1 MAFIAQKLIS
11 ASGATEET
19 DADFNITTSLMHF
32 DGSANG
38 NNSTYIDSSSTS
50 KTLTCSSNLAQGT
63 FTPFS
68 ADDGKWSVEFPGGG
82 TSTTSRLIYQLSSTT
97 TFAFGT
103 GDFTIEAWVFPRST
117 STLPNANFILDFR
130 SGNNVI
136 MYLAY
141 SSALGS
147 YNLYGWTGNAA
158 SGINLNAW
166 NHVAI
171 VRESGSEKGFVNG
184 VEKYSASETSN
195 HGNAGITIGN
205 RYASTWNP
213 FDGFISNV
221 RVVKG
226 TAVYTSNF
234 TPSTSPLTNVTNT
247 VTLGLRSNRFVES
260 VASVTPSPSDSN
272 IVIQPFSP
280 FAPSAAYDAAV
291 NGGSANWPVETDK
304 TNKIT
309 LSSSA
314 DFAFGTGA
322 FTIDCWVY
330 VTADTNPYSRVWHVG
345 PLWNDNNAI
354 GLVVNDTAS
363 SDKTAFCVYA
373 AGGRTCVSTNVTP
386 RYAWFHVACVR
397 DSSGNFKLFINGNL
411 DATNTSYTTTN
422 ISPGGNQTL
431 AIGNIV
437 ETNATLEA
445 EACFEGFISNLRV
458 VKGTAIYSS
467 SFTPPTAPTT
477 DVTNTKLLAN
487 FTNAQMIDSTAKNNF
502 ETVGNAL
509 FKQGTAK
516 FGISSCDLYG
526 STGSRVASPPSPLYN
541 ILNAGKF
548 TVEFWIY
555 VDSYHASYS
564 DIVGVFNGV
573 SAGWLIYQN
582 GTYIE
587 AYINGVQLQVA
598 RPSTSTWTHIALTR
612 DGTTTRLFK
621 DGTSGATS
629 TSSLGADQTSYGL
642 VFGGDATGR
651 NGLDGYIDEFR
662 LTLGKARYTSNFTV
676 PTKAFANL

>member
-1 MAFIAQKLIS
+1 MAFLAQKLIS
-11 ASGATEET
+11 ASGVQEET

-32 DGSANG
+32 DGSNNG
-38 NNSTYIDSSSTS
+38 TNNTYVDSSSTS

-63 FTPFS
+63 FSPFS
-68 ADDGKWSVEFPGGG
+68 ADEGKWSVIFDG
-82 TSTTSRLIYQLSSTT
+82 TDDYIDVGSSNATQLGS
-97 TFAFGT
+97 
-103 GDFTIEAWVFPRST
+103 GDFTVEFWIRTTDTSFNIANPDSATGSSYWGLLVQSGDLRWNDSYNVSNKWVVDG
-117 STLPNANFILDFR
+117 AGILDD
-130 SGNNVI
+130 
-136 MYLAY
+136 
-141 SSALGS
+141 
-147 YNLYGWTGNAA
+147 
-158 SGINLNAW
+158 AW
-166 NHVAI
+166 HHVAI
-171 VRESGSEKGFVNG
+171 VRNSGTIAVYYDGTSQSVQSGSFSDSTD
-184 VEKYSASETSN
+184 YSGSDGLRIGSGNLDEFAGYLSN
-195 HGNAGITIGN
+195 FRTV
-205 RYASTWNP
+205 S
-213 FDGFISNV
+213 
-221 RVVKG
+221 G
-226 TAVYTSNF
+226 TAVYTSNYSAPT
-234 TPSTSPLTNVTNT
+234 TPLTAITNTKVLVCCSNIFRDKSTSAHTITF
-247 VTLGLRSNRFVES
+247 GS
-260 VASVTPSPSDSN
+260 TPK
-272 IVIQPFSP
+272 IQPFSP
-280 FAPSAAYDAAV
+280 FAPSAAYDSAV
-291 NGGSANWPVETDK
+291 NGGSANWPIETDK

-386 RYAWFHVACVR
+386 RNAWFHVACVR

-502 ETVGNAL
+502 ETVGSVYL
-509 FKQGTAK
+509 TSTVKQFGTT
-516 FGISSCDLYG
+516 SCDLYG

-555 VDSYHASYS
+555 VDNYHAAYS

-651 NGLDGYIDEFR
+651 NGIDARIDEFR

-676 PTKAFANL
+676 PTQAFANL

>member
-1 MAFIAQKLIS
+1 MAFLAQKLIS
-11 ASGATEET
+11 ASGVQEET

-32 DGSANG
+32 DGSNNG
-38 NNSTYIDSSSTS
+38 TNNTYVDSSSTS

-63 FTPFS
+63 FSPFS
-68 ADDGKWSVEFPGGG
+68 ADEGKWSVIFDG
-82 TSTTSRLIYQLSSTT
+82 TDDYIDVGSSNATQLGS
-97 TFAFGT
+97 
-103 GDFTIEAWVFPRST
+103 GDFTVEFWIRTTDTSFNIANPDSATGSSYWGLLVQSGDLRWNDSYNVSNKWVVDG
-117 STLPNANFILDFR
+117 AGILDD
-130 SGNNVI
+130 
-136 MYLAY
+136 
-141 SSALGS
+141 
-147 YNLYGWTGNAA
+147 
-158 SGINLNAW
+158 AW
-166 NHVAI
+166 HHVAI
-171 VRESGSEKGFVNG
+171 VRNSGTIAVYYDGTSQSVQSGSFSDSTD
-184 VEKYSASETSN
+184 YSGSDGLRIGSGNLDEFAGYLSN
-195 HGNAGITIGN
+195 FRTV
-205 RYASTWNP
+205 S
-213 FDGFISNV
+213 
-221 RVVKG
+221 G
-226 TAVYTSNF
+226 TAVYTSNYSAPT
-234 TPSTSPLTNVTNT
+234 TPLTAITNTKVLVCCSNIFRDKSTSAHTITF
-247 VTLGLRSNRFVES
+247 GS
-260 VASVTPSPSDSN
+260 TPK
-272 IVIQPFSP
+272 IQPFSP
-280 FAPSAAYDAAV
+280 FAPSAAYDSAV
-291 NGGSANWPVETDK
+291 NGGSANWPIETDK

-386 RYAWFHVACVR
+386 RNAWFHVACVR

-502 ETVGNAL
+502 ETVGSVYL
-509 FKQGTAK
+509 TSTVKQFGTT
-516 FGISSCDLYG
+516 SCDLYG

-555 VDSYHASYS
+555 VDNYHAAYS

-612 DGTTTRLFK
+612 DGTTARLFK

-651 NGLDGYIDEFR
+651 NGIDARIDEFR

-676 PTKAFANL
+676 PTQAFANL

>member
-1 MAFIAQKLIS
+1 MAFLAQKLIS
-11 ASGATEET
+11 ASGVQEET

-32 DGSANG
+32 DGSNNG
-38 NNSTYIDSSSTS
+38 TNNTYVDSSSTS

-63 FTPFS
+63 FSPFS
-68 ADDGKWSVEFPGGG
+68 ADEGKWSVIFDG
-82 TSTTSRLIYQLSSTT
+82 TDDYIDVGSSNATQLGS
-97 TFAFGT
+97 
-103 GDFTIEAWVFPRST
+103 GDFTVEFWIRTTDTSFNIANPDSATGSSYWGLLVQSGDLRWNDSYNVSNKWVVDG
-117 STLPNANFILDFR
+117 AGILDD
-130 SGNNVI
+130 
-136 MYLAY
+136 
-141 SSALGS
+141 
-147 YNLYGWTGNAA
+147 
-158 SGINLNAW
+158 AW
-166 NHVAI
+166 HHVAI
-171 VRESGSEKGFVNG
+171 VRNSGTIAVYYDGTSQSVQSGSFSDSTD
-184 VEKYSASETSN
+184 YSGSDGLRIGSGNLDEFAGYLSN
-195 HGNAGITIGN
+195 FRTV
-205 RYASTWNP
+205 S
-213 FDGFISNV
+213 
-221 RVVKG
+221 G
-226 TAVYTSNF
+226 TAVYTSNYSAPT
-234 TPSTSPLTNVTNT
+234 TPLTAITNTKVLVCCSNIFRDKSTSAHTITF
-247 VTLGLRSNRFVES
+247 GS
-260 VASVTPSPSDSN
+260 TPK
-272 IVIQPFSP
+272 IQPFSP
-280 FAPSAAYDAAV
+280 FAPSAAYDSAV
-291 NGGSANWPVETDK
+291 NGGSANWPIETDK

-386 RYAWFHVACVR
+386 RNAWFHVACVR

-502 ETVGNAL
+502 ETVGSVYL
-509 FKQGTAK
+509 TSTVKQFGTT
-516 FGISSCDLYG
+516 SCDLYG

-555 VDSYHASYS
+555 VDNYHAAYS

-629 TSSLGADQTSYGL
+629 TSSLGADQTAYGL

-651 NGLDGYIDEFR
+651 NGIDARIDEFR

-676 PTKAFANL
+676 PTEAFPNL